1 MEEFKL
7 NKKNY
12 KKGDACCSVYNEEE
26 YPKICKCISYDE
38 LVNLIDIKDNLDKN
52 AYKKFKNLKKM
63 FLKQI
68 AYYNRRCFYF
78 WWSFIK

>member
-26 YPKICKCISYDE
+26 YPKIYKCISYDE
-38 LVNLIDIKDNLDKN
+38 LLNLIDIKDNSIITSVSKVIKKKN
-52 AYKKFKNLKKM
+52 ERN
-63 FLKQI
+63 
-68 AYYNRRCFYF
+68 
-78 WWSFIK
+78 S

>member
-52 AYKKFKNLKKM
+52 AYKK
-63 FLKQI
+63 I
-68 AYYNRRCFYF
+68 
-78 WWSFIK
+78 